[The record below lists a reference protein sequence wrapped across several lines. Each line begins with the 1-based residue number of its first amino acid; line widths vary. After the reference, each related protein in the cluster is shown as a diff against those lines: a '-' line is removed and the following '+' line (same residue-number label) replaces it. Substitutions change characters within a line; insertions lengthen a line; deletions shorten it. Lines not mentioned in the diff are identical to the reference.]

1 MEKQKVEVINKEH
14 FRTLRKAIENN
25 KLAIFV
31 GSAVSYDS
39 KLPSWGDLISLMKN
53 ALENPRTDD
62 YLKIAEHFYLQ
73 YGRNTYYSKINEFFP
88 SGSQPNLLHELILQ
102 LKPQHIVTTNWD
114 NLLEKAIENRGEL
127 YFKVASDHELASSP
141 SSQLLVKMHGDL
153 SHRNIIFKES
163 DYLAYTDKFP
173 LIENFIKSLFSTHV
187 VLFIGYSISDYN
199 LNQILS
205 WIRNRTQDAPPS
217 FTILTEN
224 KITLSECNYLR
235 EKGVYPLLREDDID
249 SSINHTG
256 LSTKSIGVA
265 NTLKKITHPEDVEA
279 SDILVEILSDVSN
292 WKIVYPSTFVQ
303 LVKDRLNVI
312 EVNKIYYSPDYNI
325 IVYNL
330 SAEEQKYTRAQ
341 YRKIR
346 TCLVKLLSH
355 IPIIE
360 FQLSTSKKSV
370 YRIKNPSKFEIPDEY
385 TTFDFKLIKSRSA
398 SASIS
403 LSNNL
408 DDGFQFAFDNYYLK
422 KLAIARD
429 SFMHVANR
437 YFLKSNFIKS
447 LVSSF
452 NKKQLS
458 FGEIPWDLDQ
468 DFFEV
473 SMQEQLSRNDNI
485 SEMID
490 KFPKSITSRQKPL
503 FQGLDASNSF
513 LLERFKKISNLSRE
527 IDDEIKIIK
536 KGGMAFS
543 NKLAS
548 MYNQANA
555 IILFVIKN
563 KISLI
568 YSSDYKNIARIAFES
583 IVKRMCLDNKILV
596 DETTFYLAAISFK
609 PKNLTSF
616 LSENL
621 QENESL
627 QISKKTFDYAFKI
640 LENCLSEI
648 SSSNKK
654 GTCEHASDVWSNAL
668 IILSYARH
676 EQPASSAIINHLVSA
691 VDTNRWATLS
701 EIINR
706 FIVVQFNRYGNSF
719 SVSDLKM
726 LFDKQMQRIN
736 SNSYLPIQERGAL
749 FSSLIYLIKD
759 NHEAEGDLFKDNK
772 ELSKFIM
779 NVSLMDL
786 DERLRAIS
794 GFVFAIHSLATG
806 VLKNKTTKL
815 LKATFSQAKEVGLSE
830 SSIIFALN
838 LDSFG
843 VLEQE
848 DLKYTLSILQEKAN
862 EHISK
867 GSTSTSFQ
875 VIKDQLSAIDASKLK
890 GFEEVVEQVTQL
902 SDSMENA
909 FKRKKK

>member
-1 MEKQKVEVINKEH
+1 MEIINKEH

-217 FTILTEN
+217 FTILTES

-235 EKGVYPLLREDDID
+235 EKGVYPLLREDDND
-249 SSINHTG
+249 SSIDHTV
-256 LSTKSIGVA
+256 LSTKSMGVA
-265 NTLKKITHPEDVEA
+265 YTLKRITHPEDIET

-303 LVKDRLNVI
+303 LVKDRLNTK
-312 EVNKIYYSPDYNI
+312 EVNKIYYSPERNI
-325 IVYNL
+325 IAYNL
-330 SAEEQKYTRAQ
+330 STEEKKYTRAQ
-341 YRKIR
+341 FRKIR
-346 TCLVKLLSH
+346 TCLVKLLAH
-355 IPIIE
+355 IPISE
-360 FQLSTSKKSV
+360 FQLFTSVKSF
-370 YRIKNPSKFEIPDEY
+370 YRIKNPSKFEISDEY
-385 TTFDFKLIKSRSA
+385 TTFDFSLIKSRSA
-398 SASIS
+398 SVSIS
-403 LSNNL
+403 LHNNL
-408 DDGFQFAFDNYYLK
+408 EDSFQFAFDNYYLK

-437 YFLKSNFIKS
+437 FFLKSNFIKS

-468 DFFEV
+468 DFLEV

-536 KGGMAFS
+536 KGGMSLS
-543 NKLAS
+543 NKLES
-548 MYNQANA
+548 MYNQAHA
-555 IILFVIKN
+555 TILFVIKN
-563 KISLI
+563 KISVI
-568 YSSDYKNIARIAFES
+568 YSSDYKNIAAIAFES
-583 IVKRMCLDNKILV
+583 IVKRMCLDNKIII
-596 DETTFYLAAISFK
+596 DETILYLAVISFK
-609 PKNLTSF
+609 PKNLARF
-616 LSENL
+616 LSETL

-627 QISKKTFDYAFKI
+627 QISTKTFNYAFKI

-648 SSSNKK
+648 SSSKK
-654 GTCEHASDVWSNAL
+654 HTSDFASDAWSNAL
-668 IILSYARH
+668 IILSYAKH
-676 EQPASSAIINHLVSA
+676 EQPVSSTILNHLVSA
-691 VDTNRWATLS
+691 VDTNRWTTLS
-701 EIINR
+701 EIINK

-719 SVSDLKM
+719 SGNDLKM
-726 LFDKQMQRIN
+726 LFDEQMQKIN
-736 SNSYLPIQERGAL
+736 SNSYLPIQERGSL
-749 FSSLIYLIKD
+749 FSSLLYLIKD
-759 NHEAEGDLFKDNK
+759 NHEVEADLFKDNK
-772 ELSKFIM
+772 ELSKFIL

-786 DERLRAIS
+786 DERMRAIS

-806 VLKNKTTKL
+806 NLKRKTTKL
-815 LKATFSQAKEVGLSE
+815 LKTTFIQIKKAGLSE
-830 SSIIFALN
+830 TSIIFALN
-838 LDSFG
+838 LNSLG
-843 VLEQE
+843 MLELE
-848 DLKYTLSILQEKAN
+848 DLKYTLSVLQEKAN

-867 GSTSTSFQ
+867 GSTSSSFQ
-875 VIKDQLSAIDASKLK
+875 VIKDQLSTIDASTIKEYE
-890 GFEEVVEQVTQL
+890 GVIEQVTQL

-909 FKRKKK
+909 FRRSKK

>member
-1 MEKQKVEVINKEH
+1 MEVINKEH

-88 SGSQPNLLHELILQ
+88 SGSHPNLLHELILQ

-114 NLLEKAIENRGEL
+114 NLLEKAIENHGEL

-217 FTILTEN
+217 FTILTESR
-224 KITLSECNYLR
+224 ITLSECNYLR
-235 EKGVYPLLREDDID
+235 EKGVYPLLREDDND
-249 SSINHTG
+249 SHINYTG
-256 LSTKSIGVA
+256 LSPKSIGVA
-265 NTLKKITHPEDVEA
+265 KTIKKITHPEDIEI
-279 SDILVEILSDVSN
+279 SDILFEILSDVAN
-292 WKIVYPSTFVQ
+292 WNIVYPSTFVQ
-303 LVKDRLNVI
+303 LIKDRLNATEI
-312 EVNKIYYSPDYNI
+312 NKIYYSPDRNI
-325 IVYNL
+325 IAYNL
-330 SAEEQKYTRAQ
+330 SAEEKKYTRAH

-346 TCLVKLLSH
+346 ASLVKLLSH
-355 IPIIE
+355 IPILE
-360 FQLSTSKKSV
+360 FQLTTSVKSF
-370 YRIKNPSKFEIPDEY
+370 YRIKNPSKFKIPDEY
-385 TTFDFKLIKSRSA
+385 TTFDFNFIKSRSS
-398 SASIS
+398 SASIN

-408 DDGFQFAFDNYYLK
+408 EDSFQFAYDNYYLK
-422 KLAIARD
+422 ELAIARD

-452 NKKQLS
+452 NKKQLC
-458 FGEIPWDLDQ
+458 FGEIPWDPHQ
-468 DFFEV
+468 DFVEI

-485 SEMID
+485 AEMID

-513 LLERFKKISNLSRE
+513 LLERLKHISNLSRE
-527 IDDEIKIIK
+527 IDDEIKIIN

-548 MYNQANA
+548 MYNQAHA

-563 KISLI
+563 KISVI
-568 YSSDYKNIARIAFES
+568 YSSDYKDIARIAFES
-583 IVKRMCLDNKILV
+583 IVKRMCLDSKTTI
-596 DETTFYLAAISFK
+596 DETTFYLAVSSFK
-609 PKNLTSF
+609 TKNLTNF

-621 QENESL
+621 QEDESIE
-627 QISKKTFDYAFKI
+627 ISRETFDYAFKI
-640 LENCLSEI
+640 LENCLAEI
-648 SSSNKK
+648 SSSNKEN
-654 GTCEHASDVWSNAL
+654 TYDHASDVWSNAL
-668 IILSYARH
+668 TVLSYAKH
-676 EQPASSAIINHLVSA
+676 EESVSTAIINHLVSA
-691 VDTNRWATLS
+691 VDTNRWAILS
-701 EIINR
+701 ETINR
-706 FIVVQFNRYGNSF
+706 FLVLQFNRYGNTF
-719 SVSDLKM
+719 SVSDLTM
-726 LFDKQMQRIN
+726 LLDKQMQKIN
-736 SNSYLPIQERGAL
+736 SNSYLPIQERGTL
-749 FSSLIYLIKD
+749 FSSLLYLIKD
-759 NHEAEGDLFKDNK
+759 NHEAEVDLFKDNK
-772 ELSKFIM
+772 EISKFIL

-786 DERLRAIS
+786 DDRLRAIS
-794 GFVFAIHSLATG
+794 RFIFAIHSLATG
-806 VLKNKTTKL
+806 DLKAQTTELLKTTF
-815 LKATFSQAKEVGLSE
+815 TQAKEVGLNE

-843 VLEQE
+843 ILEQE
-848 DLKYTLSILQEKAN
+848 DLEFTLAALQEKVN
-862 EHISK
+862 EHINK
-867 GSTSTSFQ
+867 GSTSSNFQ
-875 VIKDQLSAIDASKLK
+875 VLKDQLSAIDASKIK
-890 GFEEVVEQVTQL
+890 EFEGVVEQVTQL
-902 SDSMENA
+902 SDSMKNA
-909 FKRKKK
+909 FKRLKK

>member
-1 MEKQKVEVINKEH
+1 MEVINKEH

-39 KLPSWGDLISLMKN
+39 KLPSWGDLISVMKN

-88 SGSQPNLLHELILQ
+88 PGSQPNHLHDLILQ

-127 YFKVASDHELASSP
+127 YFKVTSDHELASSP

-153 SHRNIIFKES
+153 SQRNIIFKES

-224 KITLSECNYLR
+224 KITLSEFNYLR
-235 EKGVYPLLREDDID
+235 EKGVYPLLREDN
-249 SSINHTG
+249 NHSDLNNIG
-256 LSTKSIGVA
+256 LSTKSLGVA
-265 NTLKKITHPEDVEA
+265 NTLKKITHPENIEI
-279 SDILVEILSDVSN
+279 SDILAEIFSDVSQ

-303 LVKDRLNVI
+303 LIKDRLNTTT
-312 EVNKIYYSPDYNI
+312 VNKIYYSPEYDI
-325 IVYNL
+325 IKYNL
-330 SAEEQKYTRAQ
+330 STEEEKYTRSQ

-346 TCLVKLLSH
+346 THLVKLLSH
-355 IPIIE
+355 IPILE
-360 FQLSTSKKSV
+360 FQLSTSTKAF
-370 YRIKNPSKFEIPDEY
+370 YRIKNPSTFEIMDEY
-385 TTFDFKLIKSRSA
+385 TTFDFSLIKSRSA

-408 DDGFQFAFDNYYLK
+408 EDSFQFAFDNYYLK
-422 KLAIARD
+422 NLAIARE
-429 SFMHVANR
+429 SFMHIANR
-437 YFLKSNFIKS
+437 YFLKSHFIKS
-447 LVSSF
+447 IVSSF

-458 FGEIPWDLDQ
+458 FGDIPWDLYQ
-468 DFFEV
+468 DFSEI

-513 LLERFKKISNLSRE
+513 LLERFKSISNLSRE

-536 KGGMAFS
+536 RGGLSLS

-548 MYNQANA
+548 MHNQARA
-555 IILFVIKN
+555 TILFVIKN
-563 KISLI
+563 KICII

-583 IVKRMCLDNKILV
+583 IVKRMHIEKKLTI
-596 DETTFYLAAISFK
+596 DETTFYLAITSFK
-609 PKNLTSF
+609 SKNLTSF
-616 LSENL
+616 LSEHM
-621 QENESL
+621 QKKESL
-627 QISKKTFDYAFKI
+627 EISEKTFRYALTI
-640 LENCLSEI
+640 LKNCLPEI
-648 SSSNKK
+648 SSSI
-654 GTCEHASDVWSNAL
+654 TDTYDHASHAWSNAL
-668 IILSYARH
+668 IILSYAKH
-676 EQPASSAIINHLVSA
+676 EQLESDEIINNLICVI
-691 VDTNRWATLS
+691 DTNSWATLS
-701 EIINR
+701 ETINR

-719 SVSDLKM
+719 SASSLKI

-736 SNSYLPIQERGAL
+736 SNSHIPIQERGAL
-749 FSSLIYLIKD
+749 FSSLLYLIKD
-759 NHEAEGDLFKDNK
+759 SHETDSDIFKDNK
-772 ELSKFIM
+772 EISKFIL

-786 DERLRAIS
+786 NERLRAIS
-794 GFVFAIHSLATG
+794 GFVFALHSLATG
-806 VLKNKTTKL
+806 ELKSKISEL
-815 LKATFSQAKEVGLSE
+815 LKTTFSQAKEAGLSE
-830 SSIIFALN
+830 PSIIFALN
-838 LDSFG
+838 LHSLG
-843 VLEQE
+843 LLEQD
-848 DLKYTLSILQEKAN
+848 DLKHTLFALEEKAN
-862 EHISK
+862 EYIEK
-867 GSTSTSFQ
+867 RSTSSNFQ
-875 VIKDQLSAIDASKLK
+875 TIKDQLSTIDALEIGEFKDLIEK
-890 GFEEVVEQVTQL
+890 ITQL

-909 FKRKKK
+909 FKRLK